1 MENQEKKKGRKS
13 EEGAA
18 REKHKGTEAP
28 GPQHAGREA
37 AGVETEHSFNN
48 GVVKKIV
55 VVFKL

>member
-1 MENQEKKKGRKS
+1 MENQEKKGGGVK
-13 EEGAA
+13 EGAA

-28 GPQHAGREA
+28 SPQHAGREA